1 MIDGTAHTPTERPA
15 PAGSEQPVRTGAQQT
30 SGTGAGTDQPVRTG
44 AEQPVRTGAEQ
55 TAGTGAGTDQ
65 PVRTGTE
72 QTAGSGAERPA
83 LIALRRWYTAAWLIL
98 GLAPSVIGAA
108 DDSGPAKWASLTL
121 AGAALAYAAVHRAAH
136 HTPAYLSVL
145 AAGLG
150 VMALLPGGGA
160 ALLVAALPQFWFQTR
175 GPRTAVLLSGCAA
188 VATAAGSLGHG
199 APGNAA
205 AALAGCAVSVLAG
218 LPLHR
223 LVADG
228 EARAT
233 ALAAELSL
241 ARERLAAAHHARGA
255 ADERE
260 RMAREI
266 HDTLAQG
273 FASIIVLAEAA
284 RAGLDGDPEHTA
296 RQLASIERTARENFA
311 EARVLVGAAPQGG
324 LRPGSVVPT
333 LRRTLERFAQDTGIT
348 VEAELAEDVHCDQQ
362 TRIALLRCTQES
374 LANVRK
380 HADASTVGVVLTQGP
395 YAIELE
401 ITDDGRG
408 FVVEEARGFGLDG
421 MRARLGELDGE
432 LTVTSSIGDG
442 TRVLA
447 TFHTNGRP

>member
-1 MIDGTAHTPTERPA
+1 MTDGTPDGAADPATERPA
-15 PAGSEQPVRTGAQQT
+15 LT
-30 SGTGAGTDQPVRTG
+30 
-44 AEQPVRTGAEQ
+44 
-55 TAGTGAGTDQ
+55 
-65 PVRTGTE
+65 
-72 QTAGSGAERPA
+72 
-83 LIALRRWYTAAWLIL
+83 ALRRWYTAAWLLL
-98 GLAPSVIGAA
+98 GLVPSVIGAGN
-108 DDSGPAKWASLTL
+108 DSGPVKWASLAL
-121 AGAALAYAAVHRAAH
+121 VAAALAYTAVHRGRH
-136 HTPAYLSVL
+136 HSTVYLGAL

-150 VMALLPGGGA
+150 VMAALPGGGA
-160 ALLVAALPQFWFQTR
+160 ALLIAALPQFWFQTR
-175 GPRTAVLLSGCAA
+175 GPRAAVLLSGCATA
-188 VATAAGSLGHG
+188 ATAAGSLWSDS
-199 APGNAA
+199 PGNAA
-205 AALAGCAVSVLAG
+205 AALTGYAVSVPAG
-218 LPLHR
+218 LLLHR

-233 ALAAELSL
+233 ALATELSL
-241 ARERLAAAHHARGA
+241 TQDQLAEAHRAQGA

-284 RAGLDGDPEHTA
+284 RAGLDPGAEHTA
-296 RQLASIERTARENFA
+296 RQLRSIERTARENFT
-311 EARVLVGAAPQGG
+311 EARVLVGSAPHSG
-324 LRPGSVVPT
+324 LDPGSVVPT

-348 VEAELAEDVHCDQQ
+348 VDAELAEDVDCDQQ

-408 FVVEEARGFGLDG
+408 FVVEESRGFGLDG
-421 MRARLGELDGE
+421 MRKRLAELDGK
-432 LTVTSSIGDG
+432 LTVTSSVGDG

>member
-1 MIDGTAHTPTERPA
+1 M
-15 PAGSEQPVRTGAQQT
+15 
-30 SGTGAGTDQPVRTG
+30 TDT
-44 AEQPVRTGAEQ
+44 T
-55 TAGTGAGTDQ
+55 
-65 PVRTGTE
+65 
-72 QTAGSGAERPA
+72 
-83 LIALRRWYTAAWLIL
+83 LRRWYTTAWLLL
-98 GLAPSVIGAA
+98 GLAPPLIAVG
-108 DDSGPAKWASLTL
+108 DDTGPPRWAVFALL
-121 AGAALAYAAVHRAAH
+121 GAALAYTAVHRTRDH
-136 HTPAYLSVL
+136 GPAYLAAL

-150 VMALLPGGGA
+150 AMAVLPGGGA
-160 ALLVAALPQFWFQTR
+160 ALLIAALPQFWFHSR
-175 GPRTAVLLSGCAA
+175 GRGFAVLLSGCAA
-188 VATAAGSLGHG
+188 AATAAGSIVSDS
-199 APGNAA
+199 PWKAA
-205 AALAGCAVSVLAG
+205 VALTGYGVSVLAG
-218 LPLHR
+218 LLVHR

-228 EARAT
+228 EARAVV
-233 ALAAELSL
+233 LATELSKTQEEL
-241 ARERLAAAHHARGA
+241 AEAHRREGA

-284 RAGLDGDPEHTA
+284 RTGLGGDPDRTA
-296 RQLASIERTARENFA
+296 RQLRSIERTARENFA
-311 EARVLVGAAPQGG
+311 EARVLVGSAPHSG
-324 LRPGSVVPT
+324 LTPGSVVPT

-348 VEAELAEDVHCDQQ
+348 VDAELAVDVDCDQQ

-408 FVVEEARGFGLDG
+408 FVVEESRGFGLDG
-421 MRARLGELDGE
+421 MRKRLAELDGE
-432 LTVTSSIGDG
+432 LTVTSSVGDG

>member
-1 MIDGTAHTPTERPA
+1 M
-15 PAGSEQPVRTGAQQT
+15 
-30 SGTGAGTDQPVRTG
+30 TDT
-44 AEQPVRTGAEQ
+44 T
-55 TAGTGAGTDQ
+55 
-65 PVRTGTE
+65 
-72 QTAGSGAERPA
+72 
-83 LIALRRWYTAAWLIL
+83 LRRWYTAAWLLL
-98 GLAPSVIGAA
+98 GLAPPLIAVG
-108 DDSGPAKWASLTL
+108 DDTGPPRWAVFALL
-121 AGAALAYAAVHRAAH
+121 GAALAYTAVHRTRDH
-136 HTPAYLSVL
+136 GPAYLAAL

-150 VMALLPGGGA
+150 AMAVLPGGGA
-160 ALLVAALPQFWFQTR
+160 ALLIAALPQFWFHSR
-175 GPRTAVLLSGCAA
+175 GRGFAVLLSGCAA
-188 VATAAGSLGHG
+188 AATAAGSIVSDS
-199 APGNAA
+199 PWKAA
-205 AALAGCAVSVLAG
+205 VALTGYGVSVLAG
-218 LPLHR
+218 LLVHR

-228 EARAT
+228 EARAVV
-233 ALAAELSL
+233 LATELSKTQEEL
-241 ARERLAAAHHARGA
+241 AEAHRREGA

-284 RAGLDGDPEHTA
+284 RTGLGGDPDRTA
-296 RQLASIERTARENFA
+296 RQLRSIERTARENFA
-311 EARVLVGAAPQGG
+311 EARVLVGSAPHSG
-324 LRPGSVVPT
+324 LTPGSVVPT

-348 VEAELAEDVHCDQQ
+348 VDAELAVDVECDQQ

-408 FVVEEARGFGLDG
+408 FVVEESRGFGLDG
-421 MRARLGELDGE
+421 MRKRLAELDGE
-432 LTVTSSIGDG
+432 LTVTSSVGDG